1 MGSMNNTRRAFF
13 IGFLAMC
20 FALDS
25 QAEAERVIANFSLKN
40 SENKMVSS
48 ENYEDAKG
56 LIVVFTGNK
65 CPMANLYTDR
75 LNDLS
80 EKYAEKSVFLLAINS
95 LDTLV
100 YKTESLLSM
109 QKKVKEKGFAFPYL
123 QDFTQIV
130 SKQFGATY
138 TPQAFVIW
146 KSEAGKWLV
155 KYEGAVD
162 DSALEPSK
170 ANRFLEHAIDELLEN
185 KKVSNP
191 ITKSVGCR
199 IYYRGEVVKMD

>member
-1 MGSMNNTRRAFF
+1 MDITRRVYF
-13 IGFLAMC
+13 IWFLAWC

-25 QAEAERVIANFSLKN
+25 QAEAGKIIANFSLKS
-40 SENKMVSS
+40 SENTVVSS
-48 ENYEDAKG
+48 ENYAHAKG

-65 CPMANLYTDR
+65 CPMANLYVDR

-80 EKYAEKSVFLLAINS
+80 EKYKEKSVYLLAINS
-95 LDTLV
+95 LDTQV
-100 YKTESLLSM
+100 YKTENLRSM
-109 QKKVKEKGFAFPYL
+109 QEKVNERGFKFPYL
-123 QDFTQIV
+123 QDLDQAV
-130 SKQFGATY
+130 SKRFGATH

-146 KSEAGKWLV
+146 RGGEGKWIV
-155 KYEGAVD
+155 KYEGAID

-170 ANRFLEHAIDELLEN
+170 ANKYLEYAIDELLDN
-185 KKVSNP
+185 KNVSHP